1 MDKLQQIRLPIVKE
15 FEEFKSLFDA
25 SLQSSNPLLSEVL
38 TYIKQRTGK
47 MMRPILTLLMAKLF
61 GEINYSALHAALSL
75 ELLHTASLVH
85 DDVVD
90 ESDKRRGQSS
100 VNAIYNN
107 KVSVLVGDYMLAT
120 SLKHSAMTGSIR
132 IVDLVAR
139 LGQNLAE
146 GEIIQLTNIN
156 ASEFSEE
163 VYYDVIR
170 KKTAALF
177 TASAEA
183 GAVAVNSSDEMVQ
196 NARLFGEMIGIAFQI
211 KDDIFDY
218 YSSGEIGKPTGNDM
232 SEGKLTLP
240 ALHVLNTLG
249 DEKMCQLAFRIKSL
263 DATDAEISL
272 FIDYVKKNGG
282 IEYARQVMVD
292 YRNKALDLLPST
304 ADTTIKDALTA
315 YIDYV
320 IEREK

>member
-25 SLQSSNPLLSEVL
+25 SLQISNPLLSEVL
-38 TYIKQRTGK
+38 TYIKQRNGK

-177 TASAEA
+177 TVSAEA

-320 IEREK
+320 IERKK

>member
-1 MDKLQQIRLPIVKE
+1 
-15 FEEFKSLFDA
+15 
-25 SLQSSNPLLSEVL
+25 
-38 TYIKQRTGK
+38 
-47 MMRPILTLLMAKLF
+47 
-61 GEINYSALHAALSL
+61 
-75 ELLHTASLVH
+75 
-85 DDVVD
+85 
-90 ESDKRRGQSS
+90 
-100 VNAIYNN
+100 
-107 KVSVLVGDYMLAT
+107 
-120 SLKHSAMTGSIR
+120 
-132 IVDLVAR
+132 
-139 LGQNLAE
+139 
-146 GEIIQLTNIN
+146 
-156 ASEFSEE
+156 
-163 VYYDVIR
+163 
-170 KKTAALF
+170 
-177 TASAEA
+177 
-183 GAVAVNSSDEMVQ
+183 MVQ

-211 KDDIFDY
+211 KDPIFDY

>member
-38 TYIKQRTGK
+38 TYIKQRNGK

-183 GAVAVNSSDEMVQ
+183 GAVAVNSSEMVQ

>member
-38 TYIKQRTGK
+38 TYIKQRNGK

-177 TASAEA
+177 TVSAEA
-183 GAVAVNSSDEMVQ
+183 GAVAVKSSDEMVQ

-320 IEREK
+320 IERKK

>member
-38 TYIKQRTGK
+38 TYIKQRNGK

-177 TASAEA
+177 TVSAEA
-183 GAVAVNSSDEMVQ
+183 GAVAVNSDEMVQ

-320 IEREK
+320 IERKK

>member
-38 TYIKQRTGK
+38 TYIKQRNGK

-282 IEYARQVMVD
+282 IEYARQGMVD

>member
-38 TYIKQRTGK
+38 TYIKQRNGK

-282 IEYARQVMVD
+282 IEYARQVIVD

>member
-38 TYIKQRTGK
+38 TYIKQRNGK

-320 IEREK
+320 IERKK